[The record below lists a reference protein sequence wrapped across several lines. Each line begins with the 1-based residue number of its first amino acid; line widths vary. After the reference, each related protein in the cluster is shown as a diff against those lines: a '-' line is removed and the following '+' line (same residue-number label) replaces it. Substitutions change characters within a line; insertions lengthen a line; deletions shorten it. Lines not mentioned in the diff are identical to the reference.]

1 MSEDIK
7 PQEEA
12 IEITD
17 LSDGKKF
24 LVGGGGTLA
33 GILIDAGMMHH
44 SGVGGLIFG
53 TIAGAVTAFGYP
65 VIRPMVDSVCHEF
78 NTLVGKRQALIAAR
92 LEQSHE
98 VDFDGS
104 ISPSP
109 ATTNILETTTQEA
122 AQMQL
127 GPDQQVI
134 PEGVDRTLVI
144 PHAPK
149 FKEMSHLIGSDRLI
163 LCYTVDG
170 PLYGTVI
177 DLLSM
182 AIVGKPGRGKTTALM
197 YYVSMLLK
205 NGAEVFI
212 WDPHGTMGELALL
225 NGKTLS
231 GMPATAKVV
240 YLDRKDDMVAS
251 VPVLQQKL
259 QERDDEYRQCVRAG
273 KPFVK
278 HPLLLLSDELPVL
291 ADYDE
296 QVEAQYKKINR
307 ERKTDGEDELEV
319 PSLITLIRR
328 FVLEARKWLCY
339 FIGSGQSTD
348 AQILPT
354 RVTENLSSRIVF
366 YSSDRRARMA
376 GLEQEDVKKF
386 LPILKRADPGT
397 MVFDGS
403 RFDAP
408 MLGAIPEINA
418 ADMKAFLLGDAVQ
431 AQLAPQDGSR
441 EATLGRIIALFE
453 AGNISEKMMW
463 ELVGRLPVAHDDGL
477 LEQELATGD
486 LAPEIIDF
494 QARNARRVD
503 PTPVHVEQQ
512 SPVANAARSTKSLSP
527 ELQRAFDA
535 YREGYTSSRT
545 LAPKL
550 DIGKTKAAELLQELK
565 RRKLVS

>member
-1 MSEDIK
+1 
-7 PQEEA
+7 
-12 IEITD
+12 
-17 LSDGKKF
+17 LSDAIN
-24 LVGGGGTLA
+24 V
-33 GILIDAGMMHH
+33 
-44 SGVGGLIFG
+44 
-53 TIAGAVTAFGYP
+53 
-65 VIRPMVDSVCHEF
+65 
-78 NTLVGKRQALIAAR
+78 
-92 LEQSHE
+92 
-98 VDFDGS
+98 
-104 ISPSP
+104 
-109 ATTNILETTTQEA
+109 LETTAQEA
-122 AQMQL
+122 AEMQL
-127 GPDQQVI
+127 GPDQAAL
-134 PEGVDRTLVI
+134 EGDRTLMI

-149 FKEMSHLIGSDRLI
+149 FKEMSHLLDSDRLI

-170 PLYGTVI
+170 PLYGTVL

-225 NGKTLS
+225 NGRTLS
-231 GMPATAKVV
+231 GMPATAKVT
-240 YLDRKDDMVAS
+240 YLDRKDDMVDS
-251 VPVLQQKL
+251 VPALQQKL
-259 QERDDEYRQCVRAG
+259 QERDDEYRKCVRAG

-296 QVEAQYKKINR
+296 QVDAQYRKINR
-307 ERKTDGEDELEV
+307 DHKNNGEDDEEV
-319 PSLITLIRR
+319 PSLITVIRR
-328 FVLEARKWLCY
+328 IVLEARKWNCY

-418 ADMKAFLLGDAVQ
+418 ADMKEFLLG
-431 AQLAPQDGSR
+431 P
-441 EATLGRIIALFE
+441 LGRQGNAENHSADQVLQSSARPAALTIERILKLYE
-453 AGNISEKMMW
+453 ADQLSEEAM
-463 ELVGRLPVAHDDGL
+463 LRLIDLLPAVRDDEPAL
-477 LEQELATGD
+477 DD

-494 QARNARRVD
+494 QVRNARRVD
-503 PTPVHVEQQ
+503 PTPAPREQQ
-512 SPVANAARSTKSLSP
+512 IPTTRSVPSRNMAKYARPLELWNANPEARTSRKFALLLSTPMHPVSKDAAWKIIDEMDRLGLIQKKG
-527 ELQRAFDA
+527 Q
-535 YREGYTSSRT
+535 
-545 LAPKL
+545 
-550 DIGKTKAAELLQELK
+550 
-565 RRKLVS
+565 VS